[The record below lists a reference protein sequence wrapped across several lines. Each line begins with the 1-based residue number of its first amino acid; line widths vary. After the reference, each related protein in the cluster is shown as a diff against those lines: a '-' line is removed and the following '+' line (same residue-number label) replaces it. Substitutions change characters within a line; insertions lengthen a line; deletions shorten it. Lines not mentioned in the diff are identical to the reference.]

1 MDYSDDSGWLGGGVF
16 WALWLIW
23 LVLVLVAGWKM
34 YVKAGQKGWVSLIP
48 ILNILGLLKIVHRPW
63 WWILLMLI
71 PFVNFV
77 VGIIIMLDLAK
88 AFGHGVGMALLLILL
103 TPIGYL
109 MLGFGGSQYQ
119 LAEDPLF
126 G

>member
-1 MDYSDDSGWLGGGVF
+1 MDDGNGLFGGIFGV
-16 WALWLIW
+16 LWLIW
-23 LVLVLVAGWKM
+23 LVLLLVAGWQM

-48 ILNILGLLKIVHRPW
+48 FINILGLLKIVHRPLW
-63 WWILLMLI
+63 WLLLMLI
-71 PFVNFV
+71 PFVNLV

-88 AFGHGVGMALLLILL
+88 AFGKGVGMALLLILL

-109 MLGFGGSQYQ
+109 ALGFGSAQYQ
-119 LAEDPLF
+119 LEKDPLF